1 MKLRMKIIL
10 LSIGTCMLPLC
21 LFLSLLNLS
30 VQKQAER
37 QAREFCYYNAQNLES
52 VLNQAF
58 DSAYN
63 TSLALISNKSVR
75 DYLTDPHH
83 NLPQLEQTQNT
94 LYSLVDN
101 KPFITSLN
109 LFSPTGRRLSW
120 GQAGQLFPE
129 DTARADELDGMYFWG
144 IDEIGNMKAQPFLCR
159 LLRDSQQVSLHWGYA
174 KIYLDADWL
183 GRQFAF
189 PSADYVSSMLCDGT
203 GRVIFPCVADDY
215 DVKAGAYTEERTL
228 NHSDWKLVTRV
239 DSRYASSAS
248 QSFLGVLRVGL
259 VLAVAASIVL
269 ALSLSRLLIRPI
281 RRISETMSII
291 GSGQFGAHLSLP
303 RRDELGM
310 LAQQL
315 NHMSDELQRLLDE
328 AVHNHTMFIEAKLNA
343 LQSQV
348 NPHFLYNT
356 LDNIHW
362 MSEMHHE
369 PEISRMISSLSKLFR
384 LALSTDKTGIWPL
397 SKEIEHVRCYIDIL
411 NLRFQG
417 TVTFSLRMEDHLE
430 NIDVPALML
439 QPLIENAVQH
449 GVRDK
454 ENGIVS
460 VEIRTEGNQ
469 MIYQVRDNGSA
480 DADYINH
487 LIQNGPEPGSRKG
500 QALNNLYQRITLR
513 FGQEADFHCVST
525 EEGSLFELRLPIK
538 RKEERL

>member
-1 MKLRMKIIL
+1 MTGINHQPLEIRLLYHRFQHFFPDALVSPATETPLDSIPLTIFRRQVSPWCSRSQNPEHAIQKLTGIL
-10 LSIGTCMLPLC
+10 CVASPRSLVSYCVRLENFPHRIGHIVPSIAVLHEETPLC
-21 LFLSLLNLS
+21 VFLHYTT
-30 VQKQAER
+30 KRHFCR
-37 QAREFCYYNAQNLES
+37 QC
-52 VLNQAF
+52 
-58 DSAYN
+58 
-63 TSLALISNKSVR
+63 
-75 DYLTDPHH
+75 
-83 NLPQLEQTQNT
+83 
-94 LYSLVDN
+94 
-101 KPFITSLN
+101 
-109 LFSPTGRRLSW
+109 
-120 GQAGQLFPE
+120 
-129 DTARADELDGMYFWG
+129 
-144 IDEIGNMKAQPFLCR
+144 
-159 LLRDSQQVSLHWGYA
+159 
-174 KIYLDADWL
+174 
-183 GRQFAF
+183 
-189 PSADYVSSMLCDGT
+189 
-203 GRVIFPCVADDY
+203 
-215 DVKAGAYTEERTL
+215 
-228 NHSDWKLVTRV
+228 LVTRV
-239 DSRYASSAS
+239 NSRYASSAS

-384 LALSTDKTGIWPL
+384 LALSTGKTGIWPL

-487 LIQNGPEPGSRKG
+487 LIQNCPEPGSRKG